1 MMQEAYAVSK
11 AYASSK
17 AYVWVYRTSTHML
30 MVKRAPWAHRSETS
44 DPSTGLLYAN
54 VVPGI
59 RISLPQWDWVHNC
72 SGRTIAGLDEYVY
85 DISDLM

>member
-1 MMQEAYAVSK
+1 MQQ

-17 AYVWVYRTSTHML
+17 AYAPSKTYVWVYRTSTHML

-44 DPSTGLLYAN
+44 DPSTGLLYVN
-54 VVPGI
+54 IVPGT
-59 RISLPQWDWVHNC
+59 RVLLPKWDWV
-72 SGRTIAGLDEYVY
+72 SYGRGQTIAGFGSNVY